1 MYWLLCERKLS
12 SLKAPSQRLWVSRA
26 THDQRQPPLTTT
38 NITLLL
44 GIRECCV
51 CISECVLQEMADGS
65 FEGAER
71 DAAED
76 TDELLYTDL
85 DEDSNAPLPQDHCD
99 LLLDA
104 IDAQLSRLQVQSHS
118 NGIEGIFRKHDCLN
132 TAHLSSSQSVSRD
145 TGLGST
151 IPTNNTP
158 ISCLGVVRSETRD
171 LSSEK
176 SSGER
181 VNPADQEEEEQRT
194 VEVMKEEE
202 EGVESRREQ
211 CHWRL
216 ERLLGAYACGGGGLA
231 GELCP
236 PPESVCTEDFAMRF
250 REEMVVRLPD
260 RTKQRLARDWSN
272 SLGQSFGEEEAERT
286 ASKQAGGLTAA
297 GGEVVDRGMGYTEL
311 PHHMDK
317 QDQESQAHHR
327 HGERRTSWS
336 GNLGDSESHTRAPQR
351 LSGLSRSECCL
362 HSLVTPPGG
371 DIQLSVETCPQSFGL
386 PQPATVSVPGPPS
399 TSSVHTGVLIEAC
412 SSLEPEGTKENRN
425 HAAGTT
431 TRHLAGVP
439 VWNFDT
445 VTIDSDLDSVR
456 TEKVWQHI
464 HSRPGYL
471 SAIQSVSRMDGLG
484 TDQSDYDTPTL
495 EPRNLKFTTALR
507 ASNGNVTSDSLPLHK
522 ARKSRRDT
530 HRYVLSVDDDDED
543 TDEGCVRWRRR
554 RRPDKDTGGR
564 VCTQR
569 PGGRLEE
576 VRSDW
581 LQMEEELATLRQ
593 NCEKEEKR
601 LRMKRAQLCETEL
614 TLTDLLQKR
623 KHAMQEWEQLRAGAE
638 QMEREGRSLEASL
651 SDSKAE
657 ADNTSSQLRR
667 LQRQRDSCLQEV
679 RDLKEELAA
688 LCKHRTALTD
698 GTCMDRRVT
707 SVSMSVLEREELDR
721 QLNSAKT
728 ELFSEQRCS
737 RLKLDSMQEKLD
749 EAHEELQRVTEEEKL
764 LRDRCACLE
773 EKHRLKQEEK
783 AVEVQVCEL
792 QKELRE
798 SESRVERIVAQKE
811 LQLLGFQEER
821 SALQADRD
829 GLQGE
834 LRSLRKLHS
843 ISLRETQEQALTQT
857 QRELEQLKKELA
869 LSHEKHIQQA
879 HIQAEEEK
887 TVSLRE
893 QALSHTQHTESIQSC
908 IQMKEKEWWKL
919 REALKEQKEVMRRR
933 EEELC
938 AEAQEMMHGTIE
950 RERKKWAVEKEA
962 ALQLQCGILEEQGRE
977 ALERMRGETEREKRN
992 NLALQSK
999 VVELRTKVQEL
1010 ESEGLVQQSEQA
1022 SALAA
1027 MRRSLR
1033 EKHQVELQRLRRHM
1047 EQEGERESLR
1057 LEQVVQQAEEE
1068 AGRLQ
1073 VLLGER
1079 EHIHKQATARLEQQ
1093 HRHWAQ
1099 EMGAECQHLQHLL
1112 EHSGAVGSS
1121 VQLPH
1126 SPTVAQAVQTLQA
1139 LREQLQQSISQL
1151 QQELDLQRRS
1161 TQQLSRDKEREFR
1174 IQREQMETE
1183 RQQALDSL
1191 KETLIQQAQVREE
1204 GDETGGLAA
1213 SLRRQLQAKDQELR
1227 RVQRSMGQWKEQTT
1241 ARLARKFEEELTAE
1255 LERCKA
1261 KVLKGRKAPKAQEE
1275 KQRKLEKLEGE
1286 MRRITG
1292 ECTDSGAQQ
1301 SASSPSLH
1309 IGEPPT
1315 SPGSSDLASFKLL
1328 RHLQSRVKQL
1338 RAENQA
1344 HACSP
1349 SQLGRTPLGRA
1360 PMELAGSYLE
1370 TITPS
1375 QECTQFWSRSRSRT
1389 VQSEGL

>member
-1 MYWLLCERKLS
+1 
-12 SLKAPSQRLWVSRA
+12 
-26 THDQRQPPLTTT
+26 
-38 NITLLL
+38 
-44 GIRECCV
+44 
-51 CISECVLQEMADGS
+51 MADGS
-65 FEGAER
+65 FEGTER

-118 NGIEGIFRKHDCLN
+118 HGIEDISRKHDCLN

-151 IPTNNTP
+151 IPTNDTP
-158 ISCLGVVRSETRD
+158 ISCLDLVRSETRD

-181 VNPADQEEEEQRT
+181 VDPADQEEEEQRT

-236 PPESVCTEDFAMRF
+236 PPDSVCTEDFAMRF

-286 ASKQAGGLTAA
+286 ASKQAA
-297 GGEVVDRGMGYTEL
+297 
-311 PHHMDK
+311 
-317 QDQESQAHHR
+317 
-327 HGERRTSWS
+327 
-336 GNLGDSESHTRAPQR
+336 
-351 LSGLSRSECCL
+351 
-362 HSLVTPPGG
+362 
-371 DIQLSVETCPQSFGL
+371 
-386 PQPATVSVPGPPS
+386 SVPGPPS
-399 TSSVHTGVLIEAC
+399 TSSVRTGVLNEAC

-425 HAAGTT
+425 HTARTT

-445 VTIDSDLDSVR
+445 VTIDSELDSVR

-471 SAIQSVSRMDGLG
+471 SAIQSVSHMDGLD
-484 TDQSDYDTPTL
+484 TDQSDYDIHTL
-495 EPRNLKFTTALR
+495 EPRNLKFTPALR
-507 ASNGNVTSDSLPLHK
+507 ASNGNVTSDSLPLRK

-543 TDEGCVRWRRR
+543 TDEGCVRWWRR
-554 RRPDKDTGGR
+554 RRPDKDTVGR
-564 VCTQR
+564 VCTR

-593 NCEKEEKR
+593 DCEKEEKR

-614 TLTDLLQKR
+614 SLTDLLQKR

-657 ADNTSSQLRR
+657 ADSTSCQLRR

-764 LRDRCACLE
+764 LRDRCTCLE
-773 EKHRLKQEEK
+773 EKHRLKQEEEK

-792 QKELRE
+792 QKELGE

-821 SALQADRD
+821 SALQAERD
-829 GLQGE
+829 VLQGE

-843 ISLRETQEQALTQT
+843 ISLRETQEQATTQT

-869 LSHEKHIQQA
+869 LSHEKHIQQT

-893 QALSHTQHTESIQSC
+893 QALSHTQHIESIQSC

-938 AEAQEMMHGTIE
+938 AEAQEMMHSTID

-962 ALQLQCGILEEQGRE
+962 ALQLQCGILEDQGRE

-992 NLALQSK
+992 SLALQSK
-999 VVELRTKVQEL
+999 VVELQTKVQEL

-1047 EQEGERESLR
+1047 EQEGEREALR
-1057 LEQVVQQAEEE
+1057 LEQVVQQAELE

-1079 EHIHKQATARLEQQ
+1079 EHSHKQATARLEQQ

-1121 VQLPH
+1121 LQLPH
-1126 SPTVAQAVQTLQA
+1126 SPTVAQVVQTLQA

-1183 RQQALDSL
+1183 REQALDSL
-1191 KETLIQQAQVREE
+1191 KETLIQEHIEELSDLQQAQVREE

-1255 LERCKA
+1255 LER
-1261 KVLKGRKAPKAQEE
+1261 KAPKAQEE

-1315 SPGSSDLASFKLL
+1315 FPGSSDLASFKLL

-1344 HACSP
+1344 HARSP
-1349 SQLGRTPLGRA
+1349 SQLGRAPLGRA
-1360 PMELAGSYLE
+1360 PTELAGSYLE

-1389 VQSEGL
+1389 VQREGL

>member
-12 SLKAPSQRLWVSRA
+12 SLKAPSLRLWVSRA
-26 THDQRQPPLTTT
+26 THDQRQTPLTTA

-44 GIRECCV
+44 GIRESCV

-104 IDAQLSRLQVQSHS
+104 IDAQLSRLQMQRHS
-118 NGIEGIFRKHDCLN
+118 NGIEGISRKHDCLN

-151 IPTNNTP
+151 IPTNDTP
-158 ISCLGVVRSETRD
+158 ISCLDVVRSETRD
-171 LSSEK
+171 LSS
-176 SSGER
+176 
-181 VNPADQEEEEQRT
+181 
-194 VEVMKEEE
+194 
-202 EGVESRREQ
+202 
-211 CHWRL
+211 
-216 ERLLGAYACGGGGLA
+216 
-231 GELCP
+231 
-236 PPESVCTEDFAMRF
+236 
-250 REEMVVRLPD
+250 
-260 RTKQRLARDWSN
+260 
-272 SLGQSFGEEEAERT
+272 
-286 ASKQAGGLTAA
+286 
-297 GGEVVDRGMGYTEL
+297 
-311 PHHMDK
+311 
-317 QDQESQAHHR
+317 
-327 HGERRTSWS
+327 
-336 GNLGDSESHTRAPQR
+336 
-351 LSGLSRSECCL
+351 
-362 HSLVTPPGG
+362 
-371 DIQLSVETCPQSFGL
+371 
-386 PQPATVSVPGPPS
+386 VPGPPS
-399 TSSVHTGVLIEAC
+399 TSSVRTGVLTEAC
-412 SSLEPEGTKENRN
+412 SSLEPEGTKENRH
-425 HAAGTT
+425 HAARTT

-456 TEKVWQHI
+456 TEKVWQHV

-471 SAIQSVSRMDGLG
+471 SAIRSVSRVDGLD

-495 EPRNLKFTTALR
+495 EPRNLKFTPALI
-507 ASNGNVTSDSLPLHK
+507 ASNGNVTSDSLPLRK
-522 ARKSRRDT
+522 AHKSRRDT
-530 HRYVLSVDDDDED
+530 HRCGLSVDDDDDED

-554 RRPDKDTGGR
+554 RRPDKDTGGH
-564 VCTQR
+564 VCTR

-593 NCEKEEKR
+593 DCEKEEKR

-614 TLTDLLQKR
+614 SLTDLLQKR

-651 SDSKAE
+651 RDSKAE
-657 ADNTSSQLRR
+657 ADSTSSQLRR

-688 LCKHRTALTD
+688 LCKHRTALMD

-749 EAHEELQRVTEEEKL
+749 EAHEELQHVTEEEKL

-773 EKHRLKQEEK
+773 EKHRLKQEKDE

-792 QKELRE
+792 QKELGE
-798 SESRVERIVAQKE
+798 SESRVESIVAQKE

-821 SALQADRD
+821 SALQAERD

-893 QALSHTQHTESIQSC
+893 QALSHTQHIESIQSC

-950 RERKKWAVEKEA
+950 RERKKWAAEKEA

-992 NLALQSK
+992 ALALQSK

-1057 LEQVVQQAEEE
+1057 LEQVVQQAEEQ

-1121 VQLPH
+1121 LQLPH
-1126 SPTVAQAVQTLQA
+1126 SPTVAQAVQTLQV

-1191 KETLIQQAQVREE
+1191 KETLIQEHIEELSDLQQAQVREE

-1261 KVLKGRKAPKAQEE
+1261 KLLKGRKAPKAQEE

-1309 IGEPPT
+1309 IGEAPT

-1389 VQSEGL
+1389 VQGEGL

>member
-171 LSSEK
+171 LSS
-176 SSGER
+176 
-181 VNPADQEEEEQRT
+181 
-194 VEVMKEEE
+194 
-202 EGVESRREQ
+202 
-211 CHWRL
+211 
-216 ERLLGAYACGGGGLA
+216 
-231 GELCP
+231 
-236 PPESVCTEDFAMRF
+236 
-250 REEMVVRLPD
+250 
-260 RTKQRLARDWSN
+260 
-272 SLGQSFGEEEAERT
+272 
-286 ASKQAGGLTAA
+286 
-297 GGEVVDRGMGYTEL
+297 
-311 PHHMDK
+311 
-317 QDQESQAHHR
+317 
-327 HGERRTSWS
+327 
-336 GNLGDSESHTRAPQR
+336 
-351 LSGLSRSECCL
+351 
-362 HSLVTPPGG
+362 
-371 DIQLSVETCPQSFGL
+371 
-386 PQPATVSVPGPPS
+386 VSVPGPPS

-1191 KETLIQQAQVREE
+1191 KETLIQEHIEELSDLQQAQVREE

>member
-1 MYWLLCERKLS
+1 MYWLLCKRKLS
-12 SLKAPSQRLWVSRA
+12 SLKAPSLRLWVSRA

-38 NITLLL
+38 DIPLLL
-44 GIRECCV
+44 GIRECCLSV
-51 CISECVLQEMADGS
+51 FLQKMADGS
-65 FEGAER
+65 SEGAER

-118 NGIEGIFRKHDCLN
+118 NGIEGISRKHDCLN

-151 IPTNNTP
+151 IPTNDTP
-158 ISCLGVVRSETRD
+158 ISCLDVVRSETRD
-171 LSSEK
+171 LSSGK

-181 VNPADQEEEEQRT
+181 VDPADQEEEEQRI

-202 EGVESRREQ
+202 EGVESRKEQ

-216 ERLLGAYACGGGGLA
+216 ERLLGTYACGGGGLA
-231 GELCP
+231 GELCS

-260 RTKQRLARDWSN
+260 RTKQRLARDWSSN
-272 SLGQSFGEEEAERT
+272 LGQSFGEEEAERT
-286 ASKQAGGLTAA
+286 ASKQA
-297 GGEVVDRGMGYTEL
+297 
-311 PHHMDK
+311 
-317 QDQESQAHHR
+317 
-327 HGERRTSWS
+327 
-336 GNLGDSESHTRAPQR
+336 
-351 LSGLSRSECCL
+351 
-362 HSLVTPPGG
+362 
-371 DIQLSVETCPQSFGL
+371 
-386 PQPATVSVPGPPS
+386 VPGPAS
-399 TSSVHTGVLIEAC
+399 TSSVRTGVLIEAC
-412 SSLEPEGTKENRN
+412 SSLEPEGTKENRH
-425 HAAGTT
+425 HAARTT

-456 TEKVWQHI
+456 TEKVWQHV

-471 SAIQSVSRMDGLG
+471 SAIQSVSRVDGLD

-495 EPRNLKFTTALR
+495 EPRNLKFTPALI
-507 ASNGNVTSDSLPLHK
+507 ASNGNVTSDSLPLRK
-522 ARKSRRDT
+522 AHKSRRDT
-530 HRYVLSVDDDDED
+530 HRCGLSVDNDDED

-554 RRPDKDTGGR
+554 RRPDKDTDEGCVRWRRRRPDKDTGGH
-564 VCTQR
+564 VCTR

-576 VRSDW
+576 VRSDC

-593 NCEKEEKR
+593 DCEKEEKR

-614 TLTDLLQKR
+614 SLTDLLQKR
-623 KHAMQEWEQLRAGAE
+623 KHAMREWEQLRAGAE

-651 SDSKAE
+651 RDSKAE
-657 ADNTSSQLRR
+657 ADSTSSQLRR

-688 LCKHRTALTD
+688 LCKHRTALMD

-737 RLKLDSMQEKLD
+737 RLKLDSMEEKLD

-773 EKHRLKQEEK
+773 EKHRLKQEEEE

-792 QKELRE
+792 QKELGE

-821 SALQADRD
+821 SALQAERD

-893 QALSHTQHTESIQSC
+893 QALSHTQHIESIQSC

-950 RERKKWAVEKEA
+950 RERKKWAAEKEA

-992 NLALQSK
+992 ALALQSK

-1057 LEQVVQQAEEE
+1057 LEKVVQQAEDEG
-1068 AGRLQ
+1068 GRLQ

-1079 EHIHKQATARLEQQ
+1079 EHIYKQATARLEQQ

-1121 VQLPH
+1121 LQLPH

-1161 TQQLSRDKEREFR
+1161 TQQLSRDKEREFH

-1191 KETLIQQAQVREE
+1191 KETLIQEHIEELSDLQQAQVREE

-1255 LERCKA
+1255 LER
-1261 KVLKGRKAPKAQEE
+1261 KAPKAQEE

-1309 IGEPPT
+1309 IGEAPT

-1389 VQSEGL
+1389 VQGEGL

>member
-1 MYWLLCERKLS
+1 
-12 SLKAPSQRLWVSRA
+12 
-26 THDQRQPPLTTT
+26 
-38 NITLLL
+38 
-44 GIRECCV
+44 
-51 CISECVLQEMADGS
+51 EMADGS
-65 FEGAER
+65 YEGAER

-85 DEDSNAPLPQDHCD
+85 DEDSNTPLPQDHCD

-104 IDAQLSRLQVQSHS
+104 IDAQLSRLQVTNLS
-118 NGIEGIFRKHDCLN
+118 N
-132 TAHLSSSQSVSRD
+132 SQSVSRD

-151 IPTNNTP
+151 IPTNDTP
-158 ISCLGVVRSETRD
+158 ISCLDLVRSETKD

-176 SSGER
+176 SSGEW
-181 VNPADQEEEEQRT
+181 VDPADQEEEEQRT
-194 VEVMKEEE
+194 VEVMEEEE
-202 EGVESRREQ
+202 EGVESQREQ
-211 CHWRL
+211 CRWRL
-216 ERLLGAYACGGGGLA
+216 ERLLGFDACGGGGLA

-236 PPESVCTEDFAMRF
+236 PPDSVCTEDFAMRF
-250 REEMVVRLPD
+250 REEMVVGLPD
-260 RTKQRLARDWSN
+260 RTKQRLARDRSK
-272 SLGQSFGEEEAERT
+272 SLGQSYGEEEAERI
-286 ASKQAGGLTAA
+286 APEQACGLTAA
-297 GGEVVDRGMGYTEL
+297 GGEVVDRGMGYTEY

-317 QDQESQAHHR
+317 QGQESQTHHK
-327 HGERRTSWS
+327 HGVRRTSWS
-336 GNLGDSESHTRAPQR
+336 GNLGASESNTRAPQR
-351 LSGLSRSECCL
+351 LSGFSRSECCL

-371 DIQLSVETCPQSFGL
+371 DRQLSVETCSLSSVL

-399 TSSVHTGVLIEAC
+399 SSSVRTGVLIEAC
-412 SSLEPEGTKENRN
+412 SSLKPEGTKEKRS
-425 HAAGTT
+425 HASRTT

-471 SAIQSVSRMDGLG
+471 SAIQSVSHTDGLY
-484 TDQSDYDTPTL
+484 TDQSDYDTPTQ
-495 EPRNLKFTTALR
+495 EPRNLKFTPALR
-507 ASNGNVTSDSLPLHK
+507 ASNGNVTSDSLPLRK
-522 ARKSRRDT
+522 ARKNRRDT
-530 HRYVLSVDDDDED
+530 HRYVHSVDDDDDED

-554 RRPDKDTGGR
+554 RRPDKDTGGH
-564 VCTQR
+564 VCTR
-569 PGGRLEE
+569 PGGCLVE

-593 NCEKEEKR
+593 DCEKEEER
-601 LRMKRAQLCETEL
+601 LRIKRAQLCETEL
-614 TLTDLLQKR
+614 SLTDLLQKR
-623 KHAMQEWEQLRAGAE
+623 KDAVQELEQLRAGAE

-657 ADNTSSQLRR
+657 ADSTSSQLRR

-698 GTCMDRRVT
+698 GICVDRRVT
-707 SVSMSVLEREELDR
+707 NVRMSVLEREELDR
-721 QLNSAKT
+721 QLNTAKT

-749 EAHEELQRVTEEEKL
+749 EAHEELQRVTEEETL

-773 EKHRLKQEEK
+773 EKRRLKQEQEE

-792 QKELRE
+792 QKELGE

-811 LQLLGFQEER
+811 LQLLEFQEES
-821 SALQADRD
+821 SALQAERD
-829 GLQGE
+829 GLQEE
-834 LRSLRKLHS
+834 LQSLRKQHS

-857 QRELEQLKKELA
+857 RELEQLKKELA
-869 LSHEKHIQQA
+869 LTHEKHIQQA
-879 HIQAEEEK
+879 NIQAEEEK
-887 TVSLRE
+887 IVSLRE
-893 QALSHTQHTESIQSC
+893 QALSHTQHIESIQSC
-908 IQMKEKEWWKL
+908 IQMKENEWWKL
-919 REALKEQKEVMRRR
+919 REALKEQQEVMKRR

-938 AEAQEMMHGTIE
+938 AEAQEMMHSTIE
-950 RERKKWAVEKEA
+950 RERKKWEVEKEE
-962 ALQLQCGILEEQGRE
+962 ALQLQCAILEEQGRE
-977 ALERMRGETEREKRN
+977 ALER
-992 NLALQSK
+992 
-999 VVELRTKVQEL
+999 
-1010 ESEGLVQQSEQA
+1010 SEQA

-1033 EKHQVELQRLRRHM
+1033 EKHQAELQRLRRHM
-1047 EQEGERESLR
+1047 
-1057 LEQVVQQAEEE
+1057 EQVVQQAEEE

-1079 EHIHKQATARLEQQ
+1079 EHSNKQATARLEQQ
-1093 HRHWAQ
+1093 HRHWAR

-1112 EHSGAVGSS
+1112 EYSGAVGSS
-1121 VQLPH
+1121 LQLPH

-1139 LREQLQQSISQL
+1139 LREQLQQSISQI
-1151 QQELDLQRRS
+1151 QQELDSQRRS
-1161 TQQLSRDKEREFR
+1161 TQQLSRDKERELR
-1174 IQREQMETE
+1174 IQREQMEME
-1183 RQQALDSL
+1183 REQAVDSL
-1191 KETLIQQAQVREE
+1191 KERLIQEHIEELSGLQRAQVREG
-1204 GDETGGLAA
+1204 GDEAGGLAA

-1227 RVQRSMGQWKEQTT
+1227 QVQRSMGQWKEQTT

-1255 LERCKA
+1255 LER
-1261 KVLKGRKAPKAQEE
+1261 KAPKAEEE
-1275 KQRKLEKLEGE
+1275 KQRKLEKLKGE
-1286 MRRITG
+1286 MGRITG
-1292 ECTDSGAQQ
+1292 ECSDSGAQQ

-1344 HACSP
+1344 HACSS
-1349 SQLGRTPLGRA
+1349 SQLGKTPLGRA

-1375 QECTQFWSRSRSRT
+1375 QECAQFWSRSRSRT
-1389 VQSEGL
+1389 VQSEG

>member
-1 MYWLLCERKLS
+1 
-12 SLKAPSQRLWVSRA
+12 
-26 THDQRQPPLTTT
+26 
-38 NITLLL
+38 
-44 GIRECCV
+44 
-51 CISECVLQEMADGS
+51 MADGS
-65 FEGAER
+65 YEGAER

-85 DEDSNAPLPQDHCD
+85 DEDSNTPLPQDHCD

-118 NGIEGIFRKHDCLN
+118 HRIEGISRKHDCLN
-132 TAHLSSSQSVSRD
+132 TANLSNSQSVSRD

-151 IPTNNTP
+151 IPTNDTP
-158 ISCLGVVRSETRD
+158 ISCLDLVRSETKD

-176 SSGER
+176 SSGEW
-181 VNPADQEEEEQRT
+181 VDPADQEEEEQRT
-194 VEVMKEEE
+194 VEVMEEEE
-202 EGVESRREQ
+202 EGVESQREQ
-211 CHWRL
+211 CRWRL
-216 ERLLGAYACGGGGLA
+216 ERLLGFDACGGGGLA

-236 PPESVCTEDFAMRF
+236 PPDSVCTEDFAMRF
-250 REEMVVRLPD
+250 REEMVVGLPD
-260 RTKQRLARDWSN
+260 RTKQRLARDRSK
-272 SLGQSFGEEEAERT
+272 SLGQSYGEEEAERI
-286 ASKQAGGLTAA
+286 APEQACGLTAA
-297 GGEVVDRGMGYTEL
+297 GGEVVDRGMGYTEY

-317 QDQESQAHHR
+317 QGQESQTHHK
-327 HGERRTSWS
+327 HGVRRTSWS
-336 GNLGDSESHTRAPQR
+336 GNLGASESNTRAPQR
-351 LSGLSRSECCL
+351 LSGFSRSECCL

-371 DIQLSVETCPQSFGL
+371 DRQLSVETCSLSSVL
-386 PQPATVSVPGPPS
+386 PQPATVSLPGPPS
-399 TSSVHTGVLIEAC
+399 SSSVRTGVLIEAC
-412 SSLEPEGTKENRN
+412 SSLKPEGTKEKRS
-425 HAAGTT
+425 HASRTT

-471 SAIQSVSRMDGLG
+471 SAIQSVSHTDGLY
-484 TDQSDYDTPTL
+484 TDQSDYDTPTQ
-495 EPRNLKFTTALR
+495 EPRNLKFTPALR
-507 ASNGNVTSDSLPLHK
+507 ASNGNVTSDSLPLRK
-522 ARKSRRDT
+522 ARKNRRDT
-530 HRYVLSVDDDDED
+530 HSRYVHSVDDDDDDED

-554 RRPDKDTGGR
+554 RRPDKDTGGH
-564 VCTQR
+564 VCTR
-569 PGGRLEE
+569 PGGCLVE

-593 NCEKEEKR
+593 DCEKEEER

-614 TLTDLLQKR
+614 SLTDLLQKR
-623 KHAMQEWEQLRAGAE
+623 KDAVQELEQLRAGAE

-657 ADNTSSQLRR
+657 ADSTSSQLRR

-698 GTCMDRRVT
+698 GICVDRRVT
-707 SVSMSVLEREELDR
+707 NVRMSVLEREELDR
-721 QLNSAKT
+721 QLNTAKT

-749 EAHEELQRVTEEEKL
+749 EAHEELQRVTEEETL

-773 EKHRLKQEEK
+773 EKRRLKQEQEE

-792 QKELRE
+792 QKELGE

-811 LQLLGFQEER
+811 LQLLGFQEES
-821 SALQADRD
+821 SALQAERD
-829 GLQGE
+829 GLQEE
-834 LRSLRKLHS
+834 LQSLRKQHS

-869 LSHEKHIQQA
+869 LTHEKHIQQA

-893 QALSHTQHTESIQSC
+893 QALSHTQHIESIQSC
-908 IQMKEKEWWKL
+908 IQMKENEWWKL
-919 REALKEQKEVMRRR
+919 REALKEQQEVMRRR

-938 AEAQEMMHGTIE
+938 AEAQEMMHSTIE
-950 RERKKWAVEKEA
+950 RERKKWEVEKEE

-977 ALERMRGETEREKRN
+977 ALERVRGETEREKRN
-992 NLALQSK
+992 ALALQNK
-999 VVELRTKVQEL
+999 VVELQTKVQEL
-1010 ESEGLVQQSEQA
+1010 ESEGGVQQSEQA

-1033 EKHQVELQRLRRHM
+1033 EKHQAELQRLRRHM
-1047 EQEGERESLR
+1047 EQEGEREALR

-1079 EHIHKQATARLEQQ
+1079 EHSNKQATARLEQQ
-1093 HRHWAQ
+1093 HRHWAR

-1112 EHSGAVGSS
+1112 EYSGAVGSS
-1121 VQLPH
+1121 LQLPH

-1139 LREQLQQSISQL
+1139 LREQLQQSISQI
-1151 QQELDLQRRS
+1151 QQELDSQRRS
-1161 TQQLSRDKEREFR
+1161 TQQLSRDKERELR
-1174 IQREQMETE
+1174 IQREQMEME
-1183 RQQALDSL
+1183 REQAVDSL
-1191 KETLIQQAQVREE
+1191 KERLIQEHIEELSGLQRAQVREG
-1204 GDETGGLAA
+1204 GDEAGGLAA

-1227 RVQRSMGQWKEQTT
+1227 QVQRSMGQWKEQTT

-1261 KVLKGRKAPKAQEE
+1261 KLLKGRKAPKAEEE
-1275 KQRKLEKLEGE
+1275 KQRKLEKLKGE
-1286 MRRITG
+1286 MGRITG
-1292 ECTDSGAQQ
+1292 ECSDSGAQQ

-1344 HACSP
+1344 HACSS
-1349 SQLGRTPLGRA
+1349 SQLGKTPLGRA

-1375 QECTQFWSRSRSRT
+1375 QECAQFWSRSRSRT